1 MSLITKITALEVL
14 DSRATPTLK
23 VKVFTEF
30 GAIGEALVPS
40 GASTGE
46 HEAHELRDNDE
57 RYFGKGVTNAVNNVI
72 GEIASL
78 LVGKFDIFDQRAIDS
93 ALCQLDDT
101 QNKSRLGAN
110 AILGTSLAVAKAA
123 ANELE
128 IPLYRYIG
136 GVNACILPTPMM
148 NILNGGRHADNSLD
162 FQEFMI
168 VPTGAET
175 MAHAVQMGAEIFH
188 ALKSVLNEKGLNT
201 AVGDEGGF
209 APNLQS
215 NEEAIELILQAID
228 KAGYTAG
235 NDVMIA
241 LDVASSEFYDK
252 DSSSYVLK
260 GENLTLSS
268 IELIEKYKQLCAKY
282 PIISIEDGINEND
295 FGGTA
300 ELTKQLGTGVQ
311 LVGDDLFVTNTARLK
326 EGIKVGAAN
335 SILIK
340 LNQIG
345 TLTETLDAIETAKRA
360 GYTAV
365 ISHRS
370 GETEDTT
377 IADIAVGTNSGQ
389 IKTGSLSRA
398 ERTAKYNRLIE
409 IEAELGKSAIYG
421 GKNSFYNIK

>member
-30 GAIGEALVPS
+30 GAVGEALVPS

-57 RYFGKGVTNAVNNVI
+57 RYSGKGVANAVNNVV

-235 NDVMIA
+235 DDVMIA

-252 DSSSYVLK
+252 DSSSYVLE

>member
-1 MSLITKITALEVL
+1 MSLIKKITALEVL

-30 GAIGEALVPS
+30 GAVGEALVPS

-57 RYFGKGVTNAVNNVI
+57 RYFGKGVANAVNNVV

-136 GVNACILPTPMM
+136 GVNACVLPTPMM

-215 NEEAIELILQAID
+215 NEEAIELILQAIE

-235 NDVMIA
+235 DDVMIA

-252 DSSSYVLK
+252 DSSSYVLE

>member
-46 HEAHELRDNDE
+46 HEAHELRDNDD
-57 RYFGKGVTNAVNNVI
+57 RYFGKGVANAVNNVI
-72 GEIASL
+72 GEIALL

-235 NDVMIA
+235 DDVMIA

-252 DSSSYVLK
+252 DSSSYVLE

>member
-1 MSLITKITALEVL
+1 
-14 DSRATPTLK
+14 
-23 VKVFTEF
+23 
-30 GAIGEALVPS
+30 
-40 GASTGE
+40 
-46 HEAHELRDNDE
+46 
-57 RYFGKGVTNAVNNVI
+57 
-72 GEIASL
+72 
-78 LVGKFDIFDQRAIDS
+78 
-93 ALCQLDDT
+93 
-101 QNKSRLGAN
+101 
-110 AILGTSLAVAKAA
+110 
-123 ANELE
+123 
-128 IPLYRYIG
+128 
-136 GVNACILPTPMM
+136 
-148 NILNGGRHADNSLD
+148 
-162 FQEFMI
+162 MI

-235 NDVMIA
+235 DDVMIA

-252 DSSSYVLK
+252 DSSSYVLE